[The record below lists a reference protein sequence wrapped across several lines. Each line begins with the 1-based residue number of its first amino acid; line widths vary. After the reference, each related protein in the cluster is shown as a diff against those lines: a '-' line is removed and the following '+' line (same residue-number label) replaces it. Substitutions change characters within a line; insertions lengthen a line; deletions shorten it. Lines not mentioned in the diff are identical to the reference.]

1 MLTLHGARCSGS
13 AAVECALRH
22 CQLPYRVVQGATW
35 EPSAGYE
42 ALKTLNPMAQVPTL
56 VLEDGSALTESA
68 AILIHLGLTHPQ
80 SGLLP
85 ADATQRAHAIQG
97 LVFIAANL
105 YSLISIID
113 YPARYTTATTK
124 PAHERV
130 RAGARARLHV
140 HWERFAD
147 MFPATP
153 WLGGQAPGALDYLA
167 CLVSRWSG
175 ARAHLAHTRPATAEL
190 LVRIQNLPH
199 AKPVFAEHWPA

>member
-22 CQLPYRVVQGATW
+22 GRLPYRLVEGATW
-35 EPSAGYE
+35 EPSPGYE

-68 AILIHLGLTHPQ
+68 AILIHLGLTHPK

-153 WLGGQAPGALDYLA
+153 WLSGHAPGALDYLA

-175 ARAHLAHTRPATAEL
+175 ARAHLAQSRPATAEL
-190 LVRIQNLPH
+190 LARIQELPH
-199 AKPVFAEHWPA
+199 AKPVFAQHWPA